1 MMTTLSKESFDM
13 LFGALVVGCC
23 QRRDTWGIQSMYYTQ
38 IVMHL
43 FSMSNKSH
51 HVMGHET
58 DQRIANLPQLDELD

>member
-13 LFGALVVGCC
+13 LFGASVVGCC
-23 QRRDTWGIQSMYYTQ
+23 QRRIQSMYYTQ

>member
-1 MMTTLSKESFDM
+1 
-13 LFGALVVGCC
+13 
-23 QRRDTWGIQSMYYTQ
+23 MYYTQ

-43 FSMSNKSH
+43 FSVSNKSH